1 MNINM
6 GHMANGNTS
15 ININVH
21 PNIHSAQPTVTVNG
35 SQQTNQALTILRS
48 LASGATFS
56 ANITDVNGEQVTI
69 TLDGGQSFTATLLNS
84 SAYNIG
90 DRASFILQDN
100 TGDSIVLKAMTMQET
115 AFETAMVNRSLNA
128 AGIAPTIRNREMV
141 LELMHNGMPIGRDA
155 LLDMVK
161 EISLHQDADISDIIA
176 LKRMGIEITDENL
189 SAYRNYKEY
198 NGAMQADISELGEK
212 LSASVNTGKDLSDIV
227 KLVADDILH
236 ALDGSESKDVN
247 GKISD
252 DADGNNAD
260 GKNTNHINSNDKNI
274 DGNGSNESLI
284 DKTQPESTADA
295 VQKKMMDDV
304 RSTLGKLVDNYNA
317 MTGKNIKL
325 PGGIV
330 QSDKLADFLNDLAKL
345 TQELENEPVL
355 KDKMHSLLKGDKVS
369 KLLNELVR
377 DSFSMKMTDTADCE
391 AVKEHIAKTLGRLNS
406 ISEYAASNQNTAL
419 ADSALQMN
427 NNMEFLNNMNQ
438 FMAAVQVPIKNIGE
452 HGDGELYVY
461 RRNRGK
467 DSDDDTV
474 KAFLHLDMEHL
485 GALDIYVT
493 LKGSSVSTNF
503 KVEDGNVL
511 DFLEAN
517 MEQLTKKLNDD
528 GYNVSVN
535 ISEKEDGTG
544 FDFTREVLAP
554 ALPVNDV
561 KRFRFDVKA

>member
-128 AGIAPTIRNREMV
+128 AGIVPTIRNREMV

-198 NGAMQADISELGEK
+198 NGAMQADILELGEK

-260 GKNTNHINSNDKNI
+260 GKNANGINSNDKNI
-274 DGNGSNESLI
+274 GGNGSNESLV

-317 MTGKNIKL
+317 LTGKNIKL

-345 TQELENEPVL
+345 TCELENEPLL

-369 KLLNELVR
+369 KLLNELVH
-377 DSFSMKMTDTADCE
+377 DSFSMKMTDTADSE

-419 ADSALQMN
+419 ANSASQMN

-493 LKGSSVSTNF
+493 LKVSSVSTNF
-503 KVEDGNVL
+503 KVEDENVL

-561 KRFRFDVKA
+561 KRFRFDMKA

>member
-48 LASGATFS
+48 LASGAAFS

-161 EISLHQDADISDIIA
+161 EISLHKDVDISDIIA

-227 KLVADDILH
+227 KLVANDILH

-260 GKNTNHINSNDKNI
+260 GKNTNDINSNDKNI
-274 DGNGSNESLI
+274 GGNGCNESLV

-317 MTGKNIKL
+317 LTGKNIKL

-345 TQELENEPVL
+345 TCELENEPLL

-369 KLLNELVR
+369 KLLNELVH

-391 AVKEHIAKTLGRLNS
+391 TVKEHIAKTLGRLNS

-419 ADSALQMN
+419 ANSASQMN

-503 KVEDGNVL
+503 KVEDENVL

>member
-128 AGIAPTIRNREMV
+128 AGIVPTIRNREMV

-161 EISLHQDADISDIIA
+161 EISLHQYADISDIIA

-198 NGAMQADISELGEK
+198 NGAMQADILELGEK

-227 KLVADDILH
+227 KLVADDILY

-247 GKISD
+247 GKISY

-260 GKNTNHINSNDKNI
+260 GKNANGINSNDKNI
-274 DGNGSNESLI
+274 DGNGFSV

-304 RSTLGKLVDNYNA
+304 RNTLGKLVDNYNVL
-317 MTGKNIKL
+317 TGRNIKL

-345 TQELENEPVL
+345 TCELENEPL
-355 KDKMHSLLKGDKVS
+355 LRDKMHSLLKGDKVS

-419 ADSALQMN
+419 ANSALQMN

-503 KVEDGNVL
+503 KVEDENVL

-561 KRFRFDVKA
+561 KRFRFDMKA

>member
-21 PNIHSAQPTVTVNG
+21 PNIHSTQPTVTING

>member
-6 GHMANGNTS
+6 GHMASGNTS

-21 PNIHSAQPTVTVNG
+21 PNIHSTQPTVTING

-345 TQELENEPVL
+345 TQELETEPVL

>member
-90 DRASFILQDN
+90 DRASFIFQDN

-141 LELMHNGMPIGRDA
+141 LELMHNGMPIGRGA

-260 GKNTNHINSNDKNI
+260 GKNTNGINSNDKNI
-274 DGNGSNESLI
+274 DGNGSSV

-304 RSTLGKLVDNYNA
+304 RNTLGKLVDNYNVL
-317 MTGKNIKL
+317 TGKNIKL

-330 QSDKLADFLNDLAKL
+330 QSDKLADFLHDLAKL
-345 TQELENEPVL
+345 TCELENEPLL

-406 ISEYAASNQNTAL
+406 ISEYAASNQNTVL
-419 ADSALQMN
+419 ANSASQMN

-438 FMAAVQVPIKNIGE
+438 FMAAIQVPIKNIGE

-503 KVEDGNVL
+503 KVEDENVL

-561 KRFRFDVKA
+561 KRFRFDMKA

>member
-69 TLDGGQSFTATLLNS
+69 TLDVGQSFTATLLNS

-198 NGAMQADISELGEK
+198 NGAMQADILELGEK

-260 GKNTNHINSNDKNI
+260 GKNANGINSNDKNI
-274 DGNGSNESLI
+274 DGNGSSV

-304 RSTLGKLVDNYNA
+304 RNTLGKLVDNYNVL
-317 MTGKNIKL
+317 TGRNIKL

-345 TQELENEPVL
+345 TCELENEPLL
-355 KDKMHSLLKGDKVS
+355 KGKMHSLLKGDKVS

-419 ADSALQMN
+419 ANSASQMN

-503 KVEDGNVL
+503 KVEDENVL

-561 KRFRFDVKA
+561 KRFRFDMKA

>member
-141 LELMHNGMPIGRDA
+141 LELMHNGMSIGRDA

-161 EISLHQDADISDIIA
+161 EISIHQDADISDIIA

-227 KLVADDILH
+227 KLVAGDILH

-260 GKNTNHINSNDKNI
+260 GKNTNGINSNDKNI
-274 DGNGSNESLI
+274 DGNGSSV

-304 RSTLGKLVDNYNA
+304 RNTLGKLVDNYNA
-317 MTGKNIKL
+317 LTGRNIKL

-345 TQELENEPVL
+345 TCELENEPLL

-419 ADSALQMN
+419 ANSASQMN

-503 KVEDGNVL
+503 KVEDENVL

-554 ALPVNDV
+554 ALPVNYV
-561 KRFRFDVKA
+561 KRFRFDMKA

>member
-141 LELMHNGMPIGRDA
+141 LELMHNGMSIGRDA

-161 EISLHQDADISDIIA
+161 EISIHQDADISDIIA

-227 KLVADDILH
+227 KLVAGDILH

-260 GKNTNHINSNDKNI
+260 GKNTNGINSNDKNI
-274 DGNGSNESLI
+274 DGNGSSV

-304 RSTLGKLVDNYNA
+304 RNTLGKLVDNYNA
-317 MTGKNIKL
+317 LTGRNIKL

-345 TQELENEPVL
+345 TCELENEPLL

-419 ADSALQMN
+419 ANSALQMN

-503 KVEDGNVL
+503 KVEDENVL

-561 KRFRFDVKA
+561 KRFRFDMKA

>member
-35 SQQTNQALTILRS
+35 SQQTNQALTILHS

-227 KLVADDILH
+227 KLVAGDILH

-247 GKISD
+247 GKISY

-260 GKNTNHINSNDKNI
+260 GKNTNGINSNDKNI
-274 DGNGSNESLI
+274 DGNGSSV

-304 RSTLGKLVDNYNA
+304 RNTLGKLVDNYNA
-317 MTGKNIKL
+317 LTGRNIKL

-345 TQELENEPVL
+345 TCELENEPLL

-369 KLLNELVR
+369 KLLNELVH

-419 ADSALQMN
+419 ANSALQMN

-503 KVEDGNVL
+503 KVEDENVL

-561 KRFRFDVKA
+561 KRFRFDMKA

>member
-176 LKRMGIEITDENL
+176 LKRMGIEIMDENL

-198 NGAMQADISELGEK
+198 NGAMQADILELGEK

-260 GKNTNHINSNDKNI
+260 GKNTNHINSTDKNI

-304 RSTLGKLVDNYNA
+304 RNTLGKLVDNYNA
-317 MTGKNIKL
+317 LTGRNIKL

-345 TQELENEPVL
+345 TCELENEPLL
-355 KDKMHSLLKGDKVS
+355 KGKMHSLLKGDKVS

-419 ADSALQMN
+419 ANSALQMN

-452 HGDGELYVY
+452 HGEGELYVY

-503 KVEDGNVL
+503 KVEDENVL

>member
-1 MNINM
+1 
-6 GHMANGNTS
+6 
-15 ININVH
+15 
-21 PNIHSAQPTVTVNG
+21 
-35 SQQTNQALTILRS
+35 
-48 LASGATFS
+48 
-56 ANITDVNGEQVTI
+56 
-69 TLDGGQSFTATLLNS
+69 
-84 SAYNIG
+84 
-90 DRASFILQDN
+90 
-100 TGDSIVLKAMTMQET
+100 
-115 AFETAMVNRSLNA
+115 
-128 AGIAPTIRNREMV
+128 
-141 LELMHNGMPIGRDA
+141 
-155 LLDMVK
+155 
-161 EISLHQDADISDIIA
+161 
-176 LKRMGIEITDENL
+176 
-189 SAYRNYKEY
+189 
-198 NGAMQADISELGEK
+198 MQADISELGEK

-227 KLVADDILH
+227 KLVAGDILH

-260 GKNTNHINSNDKNI
+260 GKNTNGINSNDKNI
-274 DGNGSNESLI
+274 DGNGSSV

-304 RSTLGKLVDNYNA
+304 RNTLGKLVDNYNA
-317 MTGKNIKL
+317 LTGRNIKL

-345 TQELENEPVL
+345 TCELENEPLL

-419 ADSALQMN
+419 ANSALQMN

-503 KVEDGNVL
+503 KVEDENVL

-561 KRFRFDVKA
+561 KRFRFDMKA